1 LGAGAAGPSSPPM
14 PLLET
19 LGLTKTFPGVVALD
33 QVSLSVHP
41 GEVLGLVGENGAGKS
56 TLIKIL
62 GGVYPPTA
70 GEIRLEG
77 ERVAFQA
84 PKEALDAG
92 IAVVY
97 QELSLIPH
105 LSVAENVFINRLPR
119 RGALVDWR
127 RLHRMTGEV
136 LREIGLEEVDPRTRV
151 SELPIGVRQSVE
163 IARALSYR
171 ARVLL
176 LDEPTSSLTEPEIE
190 NLFAVIRRLKGQG
203 IGVIYVSHHL
213 EEIFAIT
220 DRVHVLRDGRTVA
233 VMPTAE
239 TNEAAVVARMVGR
252 DLDRLY
258 ARKTAEAGE
267 VALETRG
274 LGDAF
279 LKDVSV
285 RFRRG
290 EVVGIYGLLGS
301 GRTELLKAI
310 IGARP
315 PATGEVRLFGRR
327 VRFRHPRDAA
337 RAGVVYSSEDRKG
350 ENLFFGVP
358 VWKNATYQ
366 AIQVGRFV
374 RHGIPQVPLERRAA
388 ARYADRLN
396 LKAPSLDADVYYLS
410 GGNQQKVCLAKA
422 LLTEPEVVLLDEPT
436 RGIDVGAKLE
446 IYQLMAELA
455 AQGKAVVFVSSELP
469 ELVGNAHR
477 VYTMARGRITAELV
491 GDAITEENV
500 LKYCLE
506 VEEAETP

>member
-1 LGAGAAGPSSPPM
+1 M

-19 LGLTKTFPGVVALD
+19 RELTKTFPGVLALD
-33 QVSLSVHP
+33 RVSLTVNA

-62 GGVYPPTA
+62 GGVYAPTA
-70 GEIRLEG
+70 GEIRLLG
-77 ERVAFQA
+77 RPVRFAA

-127 RLHRMTGEV
+127 RLHRMTRAV
-136 LREIGLEEVDPRTRV
+136 LEEIGLEGVDPRTRV
-151 SELPIGVRQSVE
+151 GELPIGVRQSVE
-163 IARALSYR
+163 IARAISYR

-190 NLFAVIRRLKGQG
+190 NLFAVIRRLKAQG

-213 EEIFAIT
+213 EEIFDIT

-239 TNEAAVVARMVGR
+239 TDEHAIVAKMVGR
-252 DLDRLY
+252 DLSQVY
-258 ARKTAEAGE
+258 ARQTAHPGG

-274 LGDAF
+274 LSDSF

-310 IGARP
+310 IGARRP
-315 PATGEVRLFGRR
+315 VRGEVRLFGRP
-327 VRFRHPRDAA
+327 VRFRHPREAA

-374 RHGIPQVPLERRAA
+374 RYGVPQVSAERRAA
-388 ARYADRLN
+388 VRYAERLN
-396 LKAPSLDADVYYLS
+396 LKAPSIDADVYYLS

-422 LLTEPEVVLLDEPT
+422 LLVEPEVILLDEPT
-436 RGIDVGAKLE
+436 RGIDVGAKTE

-469 ELVGNAHR
+469 ELIGNAHR
-477 VYTMARGRITAELV
+477 VYTMARGRVTAELV

>member
-1 LGAGAAGPSSPPM
+1 M

-19 LGLTKTFPGVVALD
+19 QNLTKTFPGVVALD
-33 QVSLSVHP
+33 RVSLAVDA

-62 GGVYPPTA
+62 GGVYAPSE
-70 GEIRLEG
+70 GKVLLEG
-77 ERVAFQA
+77 REVRFQA

-92 IAVVY
+92 LAVVY

-119 RGALVDWR
+119 RGVLVDGR
-127 RLHRMTGEV
+127 RLNRMTRAV
-136 LREIGLEEVDPRTRV
+136 LAEIGLDDLDPRTPVRA
-151 SELPIGVRQSVE
+151 LPIGLRQSVE

-190 NLFAVIRRLKGQG
+190 NLFAVIRRLKAQG
-203 IGVIYVSHHL
+203 IAVVYVSHHL

-233 VMPTAE
+233 VMPTAA
-239 TNEAAVVARMVGR
+239 TDEAAVVAKMVGR
-252 DLDRLY
+252 DLRQAY
-258 ARKTAEAGE
+258 VRRAAAPGE
-267 VALETRG
+267 VALEVRG
-274 LGDAF
+274 LSDA
-279 LKDVSV
+279 LLRDVSV

-290 EVVGIYGLLGS
+290 EVTGIYGLLGS

-310 IGARP
+310 VGARRYRR
-315 PATGEVRLFGRR
+315 GEVRLFGRR
-327 VRFRHPRDAA
+327 VRFAHPREAA
-337 RAGVVYSSEDRKG
+337 GAGVVYSSEDRKG

-366 AIQVGRFV
+366 AIQVGKFV
-374 RHGIPQVPLERRAA
+374 RFGIPQVSAERRAA
-388 ARYADRLN
+388 ARYAERLN
-396 LKAPSLDADVYYLS
+396 LRAPSIEADVYYLS

-422 LLTEPEVVLLDEPT
+422 LLTEPEVILLDEPT
-436 RGIDVGAKLE
+436 RGIDVGAKVE

-469 ELVGNAHR
+469 ELLGNAHR
-477 VYTMARGRITAELV
+477 VYTMARGRVTAELE
-491 GDAITEENV
+491 GDAISEENV
-500 LKYCLE
+500 LRYCLE